1 MLNIIK
7 YILYIININKKIQL
21 LNIILRIYYF
31 GKSYNYWNYEKTN
44 INFINLFFNNLFI
57 LFLIIYLI
65 IIECII

>member
-44 INFINLFFNNLFI
+44 INFINLFYF
-57 LFLIIYLI
+57 
-65 IIECII
+65 